1 MEGIRS
7 IYGIASAR
15 SMGIL
20 TVIRQYGHQNHAY
33 EGVGFEVLF
42 VGTYDK
48 CAEYAK
54 SSAKKVCA
62 DFKDGEYTEYY
73 DQVVVDTGIE

>member
-1 MEGIRS
+1 MEVLPYESKGEYACIW
-7 IYGIASAR
+7 Y
-15 SMGIL
+15 
-20 TVIRQYGHQNHAY
+20 HAY

-48 CAEYAK
+48 CEEY
-54 SSAKKVCA
+54 AKKVCA

-73 DQVVVDTGIE
+73 D